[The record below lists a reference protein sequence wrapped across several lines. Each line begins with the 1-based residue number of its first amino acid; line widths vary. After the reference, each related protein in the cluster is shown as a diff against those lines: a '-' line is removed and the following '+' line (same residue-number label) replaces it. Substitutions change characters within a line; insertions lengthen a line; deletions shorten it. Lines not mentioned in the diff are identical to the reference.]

1 MKSGEEHMNTL
12 KKILDRFPEATDIH
26 FTENGTVM
34 VREGGALVTAENT
47 DAALLGKEIWDSLS
61 AEKRS
66 VCTTEKV
73 CDASLEESGVR
84 IRVHLYRAG
93 GLFAERSG
101 FFPRLTV
108 WKRIPMKPG

>member
-1 MKSGEEHMNTL
+1 MKSGEERMNTL

-34 VREGGALVTAENT
+34 VRAGGALVTAENG

-66 VCTTEKV
+66 VCTKEKV
-73 CDASLEESGVR
+73 CDASIEESGALLRKAESVSVY
-84 IRVHLYRAG
+84 ISTGQAVFFAG
-93 GLFAERSG
+93 RSG

-108 WKRIPMKPG
+108 